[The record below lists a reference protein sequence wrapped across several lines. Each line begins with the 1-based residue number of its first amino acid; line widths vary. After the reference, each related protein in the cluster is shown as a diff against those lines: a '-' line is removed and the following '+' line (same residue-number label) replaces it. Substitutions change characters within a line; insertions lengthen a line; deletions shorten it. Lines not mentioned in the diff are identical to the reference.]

1 MQKVA
6 PDWLLY
12 AIVVLLMGIG
22 ILNLYSIEGFAQ
34 LSWKYAYTRQLV
46 WAAVSLFI
54 MIFTTLIEGQV
65 WRYFSYGIYAISL
78 AVMLLPVFVGR
89 EISGAKAWLDIGP
102 LRLQPSEFM
111 KIATGLALA
120 AYINRYDF
128 RWTHWRDRIAIA
140 ALISTPAVFT
150 LLQRDTGTAL
160 TFLAYLVPLYRW
172 GLSIWV
178 IIIPGLLG
186 VLSFLTLLY
195 PWGYIGVGVTLTII
209 ISYLLLFRRK
219 HLWLHVGIL
228 AFLWSWLGLSGFL
241 YQKVLAPHQRQRI
254 QVLLDPYKDPL
265 GAGWNTIQAR
275 LAVVAGGFTGQGYGR
290 GLQSKLDFI
299 PQRHTDFAFCG
310 IAEEWG
316 WLGAV
321 TVLGIY
327 ISLLLRITWVAENA
341 NSRFAIIYGYSLSA
355 VLWIHLLINVAMI
368 IGLFP
373 VVGIPLTLISYGGSS
388 WVAIGAGI
396 GILQS
401 FYRERRMR
409 LFG

>member
-1 MQKVA
+1 MKRTA

-12 AIVVLLMGIG
+12 AAAVLVMGIG
-22 ILNLYSIEGFAQ
+22 ILNLYSIEGFPP
-34 LSWKYAYTRQLV
+34 LEWRYAYVRQLI
-46 WAAVSLFI
+46 WATVSLGI
-54 MIFTTLIEGQV
+54 MALASAIEAQV
-65 WRYFSYGIYAISL
+65 WRYFAYGIYGAGMG
-78 AVMLLPVFVGR
+78 VMLLTALIAR
-89 EISGAKAWLDIGP
+89 EVNGARAWLDVGP

-111 KIATGLALA
+111 KVATALALA
-120 AYINRYDF
+120 AYLTRYEF
-128 RWTHWRDRIAIA
+128 RWERWRDRLTA
-140 ALISTPAVFT
+140 ASIISLPAGLT

-160 TFLAYLVPLYRW
+160 TFIAFMVPLYRW
-172 GLSIWV
+172 GLSVWV
-178 IIIPGLLG
+178 ILIPVILGGLA
-186 VLSFLTLLY
+186 FLTLLY
-195 PWGYIGVGVTLTII
+195 PWIYIAIG
-209 ISYLLLFRRK
+209 ISILGAVSYILFFRRK
-219 HLWLHVGIL
+219 YLWVHAGIL
-228 AFLWSWLGLSGFL
+228 ATLWIWLGLSGYL
-241 YQKVLAPHQRQRI
+241 YDKVLAPHQRQRI

-275 LAVVAGGFTGQGYGR
+275 VAVVAGGVVGQGYGK

-321 TVLGIY
+321 VVIGLY
-327 ISLLLRITWVAENA
+327 VFFLLRIIHVAEGA
-341 NSRFAIIYGYSLSA
+341 NSPVALLYGYGLSA
-355 VLWIHLLINVAMI
+355 ILWIHLLVNIAMI
-368 IGLFP
+368 VGLFP

-388 WVAIGAGI
+388 WVAVALGI